1 MYTVYV
7 YPDVVLK
14 FHKDISTS
22 YEDIDQIFAWS
33 FLKFVI
39 NLINDHLLWNRGKI
53 LTPTIAF
60 TLTTEYVQVMEGNK
74 NMFQITF
81 FSTLSVTTYVQV
93 SLLLLIYIYIYIYIV
108 FLYLKN
114 RFNKFKGHPDLVL
127 SGTVG
132 QNHLV
137 VKGLKW

>member
-7 YPDVVLK
+7 CPDVVSK

-60 TLTTEYVQVMEGNK
+60 TLTTEYVQVMEGKK

-93 SLLLLIYIYIYIYIV
+93 SLLLLIYITGCKLKGHRSVTFACFYIYRSLNVSIFY
-108 FLYLKN
+108 
-114 RFNKFKGHPDLVL
+114 
-127 SGTVG
+127 T
-132 QNHLV
+132 
-137 VKGLKW
+137 